1 MITINLS
8 DSVKPIKDNSID
20 WHGFRTTYNLDCDC
34 VFCNYVK
41 KYHKEG
47 KAGFMGMTFKP
58 HMIVPYDSESHGPHE
73 KYPGQLKKLTK
84 NLHQNYTSFD
94 SMLRSISNPP
104 IFYEMYDEPD
114 PKTFPTTTSDV
125 NPDSSIGAITVNYNN
140 NFIFVC
146 NVKCDCI
153 YCEAYRKYGV
163 FKIEVLSPE
172 MHNEF
177 GHGFFCK
184 ETPPETTEKKVHP
197 ILLTDECLTRRKTF
211 ETGTIIPFSDNKI
224 NEEDD
229 PVNHNA

>member
-8 DSVKPIKDNSID
+8 DSVKPIKDNRIE
-20 WHGFRTTYNLDCDC
+20 WHGFRTTYNLNCDC
-34 VFCNYVK
+34 IFCSYVK
-41 KYHKEG
+41 KYYRKG
-47 KAGFMGMTFKP
+47 GFMMMTFKP
-58 HMIVPYDSESHGPHE
+58 HMIVPYDSELHGPHE

-94 SMLRSISNPP
+94 SMLSSISNPP

-125 NPDSSIGAITVNYNN
+125 KPDSSVGAITVNYNN

-146 NVKCDCI
+146 NVKCDCV

-172 MHNEF
+172 MHNEL
-177 GHGFFCK
+177 GHGFFHK
-184 ETPPETTEKKVHP
+184 ETPP
-197 ILLTDECLTRRKTF
+197 
-211 ETGTIIPFSDNKI
+211 
-224 NEEDD
+224 
-229 PVNHNA
+229 